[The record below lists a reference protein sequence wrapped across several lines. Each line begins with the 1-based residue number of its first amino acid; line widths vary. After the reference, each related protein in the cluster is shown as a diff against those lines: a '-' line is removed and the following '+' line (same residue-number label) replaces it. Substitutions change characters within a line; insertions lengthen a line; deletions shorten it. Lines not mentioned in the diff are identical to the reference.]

1 MIRPYILAETNW
13 KHLKDATIDL
23 AILPWGA
30 TEAHNYHLPYATDN
44 IEADGLAAE
53 AARLAWERGAKVM
66 VLPTV
71 PFGINTGQTDIYLDM
86 NLNPSTQL
94 AILRDIIRTL
104 DRQGV
109 KKLLVFNSHGGN
121 SFKVL
126 LKELGLEFPE
136 MFLCT
141 SNWFQA
147 LDKTKYFEEAG
158 DHADEMETSLVMY
171 LRPELVLPLEEAGPG
186 RERPHKIRAF
196 AEGWVAHERRW
207 SQITADTGVGDP
219 RQATAEKGERYFR
232 DVTEK
237 FAQLFVELAALDV
250 GDMYDSVEQG

>member
-1 MIRPYILAETNW
+1 MIRPYVLTETNW

-30 TEAHNYHLPYATDN
+30 TEAHNYHLPYGTDN
-44 IEADGLAAE
+44 IEANGLAEE

-66 VLPTV
+66 VLPTI
-71 PFGINTGQTDIYLDM
+71 PFGINTGQTDIFLDI

-94 AILRDIIRTL
+94 AILRDVIRTL

-141 SNWFQA
+141 SNWFQSV
-147 LDKTKYFEEAG
+147 DKKRYFEEMG

-186 RERPHKIRAF
+186 KEKKHHIKAF

-207 SQITADTGVGDP
+207 SQVTEDTGIGNP
-219 RQATAEKGERYFR
+219 HKSSAEKGGRFFR
-232 DVTEK
+232 DVTAK
-237 FAQLFVELAALDV
+237 FADLFVELAALDNEA
-250 GDMYDSVEQG
+250 MYGAGS